1 MESTSTFSG
10 VFKKVSTGLPDK
22 NISYD
27 GSIGVKKGKISF
39 NVQTTIDG
47 VVHKMAKKN
56 VTAEQIKTDPQFLH
70 FMSGLKNTKRKKMK
84 KRKTKKAT

>member
-10 VFKKVSTGLPDK
+10 VFKRVSTGVPDK

-27 GSIGVKKGKISF
+27 GSIGVKNGKISF
-39 NVQTTIDG
+39 DVQTTIDG
-47 VVHKMAKKN
+47 AVHKMAKKN
-56 VTAEQIKTDPQFLH
+56 VTAEQIKTDPQFLS
-70 FMSGLKNTKRKKMK
+70 FMSGLKKTNKRKIK